1 MEMGSEWAQSS
12 SVGDDVKR
20 REGMEAEKEEALATK
35 YSTQ

>member
-20 REGMEAEKEEALATK
+20 REGMEAEKEALATK